1 MYKDTNTTHTKYNKL
16 LAALLLVI
24 ASFVCINLGKRT
36 HVFAATFNVNTTS
49 DTSDAS
55 AGDGA
60 CADGGGDCS
69 LRAAI
74 EEADMLAGADT
85 INVPNGTYTLTSN
98 LPFITQASDLSIIG
112 ASATNTIIDGDNSYA
127 AFTYGPNSATTLV
140 TIKNFTIKKTA
151 PYSSFWTGAVA
162 GVDANID
169 IENLILDQNI
179 GYGIYDGAAIL
190 ANSYTAT
197 IKNILIKGAQNWN
210 GLGIGLGGG
219 ISIGFDGPLI
229 NTDIQ
234 NVSIVNNTVD
244 NFIGIFGAKN
254 TAGTVQN
261 VTIADNSSTGDM
273 DGIVMTQQS
282 QELTFQNIT
291 IADNISTGPGLLL
304 GGGGGGIWAGAYATT
319 INLKNVLLK
328 NNKLNNTAA
337 NCDASM
343 VIDDFGGNLSN
354 DTTCTSQFT
363 EPSDQNNVD
372 PLLDSLTSADSF
384 NWVLPLLTGSPAI
397 DAGVSSGA
405 PNVDQRG
412 VSRPQGSG
420 IDAGA
425 YEYESGSPGGGNNG
439 GSNSDGDNISD
450 TVEQVA
456 PNNGDGNN
464 DGTPDSQQSNVT
476 SLPSS
481 TTGVYVTVVAP
492 NGTTLQNVSA
502 VDPSS
507 LPKKD
512 TLAYPYGLVNFTVTG
527 VSNGGSAA
535 VELIVHTDQKANDFT
550 ARKYHTNQQQ
560 YSTISGATLTDF
572 TVGSGHA
579 VKAAYTL
586 TDGGNNDQD
595 GTANGTIVDPAGLAT
610 DRLANTGTDTV
621 LLMVIALGAVF
632 VGAALMRQPWFVKV
646 KFIAKSHRS

>member
-16 LAALLLVI
+16 LTALLLVI
-24 ASFVCINLGKRT
+24 ASFVCINLSKRT
-36 HVFAATFNVNTTS
+36 HVFAATFNVNTTN

-60 CADGGGDCS
+60 CADGSGDCS

-74 EEADMLAGADT
+74 EEADTLAGADT
-85 INVPNGTYTLTSN
+85 INVPNGTYTLTST

-127 AFTYGPNSATTLV
+127 AFTYGPNSDTTLI

-169 IENLILDQNI
+169 IENLILDQNA
-179 GYGIYDGAAIL
+179 GFGIYAGAAIL

-219 ISIGFDGPLI
+219 ISIGVDGPLI
-229 NTDIQ
+229 NADIQ
-234 NVSIVNNTVD
+234 SVSIVNSTVD
-244 NFIGIFGAKN
+244 NFIGFFGAKN

-261 VTIADNSSTGDM
+261 VTIANNSSTGDM
-273 DGIVMTQQS
+273 DGIVMSQQS

-304 GGGGGGIWAGAYATT
+304 GGGGGGIWAGAYGTT
-319 INLKNVLLK
+319 INLKNVLLR

-363 EPSDQNNVD
+363 ELSDQNNVD

-384 NWVLPLLTGSPAI
+384 NWVLPLLAGSPAI
-397 DAGVSSGA
+397 DAGVSNGA

-425 YEYESGSPGGGNNG
+425 YEYESGPPGGGNNG

-450 TVEQVA
+450 TIEQAA

-535 VELIVHTDQKANDFT
+535 VELIVHTDQKASDFT
-550 ARKYHTNQQQ
+550 ARKYHTTQQQ

-621 LLMVIALGAVF
+621 LLMAIALGTVF
-632 VGAALMRQPWFVKV
+632 VGAILMRQHWFVKV